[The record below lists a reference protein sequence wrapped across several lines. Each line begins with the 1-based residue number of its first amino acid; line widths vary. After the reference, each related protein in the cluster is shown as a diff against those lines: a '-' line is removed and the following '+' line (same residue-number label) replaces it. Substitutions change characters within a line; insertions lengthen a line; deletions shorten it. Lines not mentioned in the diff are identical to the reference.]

1 VLHHVV
7 DGFVIVGVI
16 VLNVTIGFFSEG
28 KAESST
34 KKLQVMMGR
43 SAVVLRNGER
53 KAIAARDL
61 TLGDIFLLQA
71 GDIVPADGRVLT
83 SADLNV
89 FEASLTGESHP
100 VLKNSAQLAV
110 PSLPVT
116 TNGVAPSTTDS
127 DVPLAERT
135 CMVYSSTQVMKGTA
149 TCVVTAVGKEWEMGK
164 IHTLLTNV
172 EELKTPLVIQIETFG
187 LYLSV
192 CIIILAAI
200 ALLAAFLRKYD
211 VAEAFSIAIGI
222 AVAAIPEGLLTWMIM
237 TFSVGVHYMA
247 KRNVLVKS
255 LPAVET
261 LGAVSVICS
270 DKTGTLTMNKMTV
283 HAIFDGEKSF
293 NVSDKNQAEKPII
306 PLITPGIFC
315 NDTIIR
321 LKEQE
326 QQEQE
331 HDVEAGEESFEI
343 DGDPT
348 EACIFELAVKHYQ
361 ARGLKDLLKKFER
374 IDEVPFDSATKFMAT
389 LHRVPL
395 SDLPQILGSSD
406 AVLSKTETYK
416 QNDVYIIF
424 LKGAPE
430 RVIDFCC
437 DPSKVDKAFVKKWK
451 DGAVSLAKNGMRVLG
466 LAYKIIP
473 IPEDSPSISL
483 KEEISNHPDCFQ
495 ISCMIGIVD
504 PPRPAAIE
512 AIKKAQRAGIV
523 VKMITGD
530 HQITALAIGKM
541 LGLQNNKHSD
551 DAVHPPSGVSST
563 AHEIYKRKRAASIV
577 ISREVVPEGIVLE
590 QEVGTGVEEPHEEED
605 LLVVTG
611 VELDNILNS
620 TTSTLNIVSAV
631 QLVLPQRDKEAIFDE
646 IVASYDVFART
657 TPEHK
662 LLIVKSLQRQ
672 GFVCSMTGD
681 GVNDA
686 PALKAAN
693 MGVAMGITGT
703 EVAKEASKMIL
714 LDDNFANIVE
724 AIRIGR
730 CTYQNIIKI
739 LCNALPCNFAKAF
752 SIVVAVLIGIE
763 IPITALQILWVNLI
777 GGIALG
783 MVLALEPIDDSV
795 LFHKPRSP
803 KKRVFGRF
811 LGWRI
816 IFITVTFVAIIIGN
830 FEWEKHR
837 GITDV
842 HELRTIAVNTISF
855 LQIGYVF
862 CCRSLRKPRIMKAF
876 YGNNYVY
883 LGAMVV
889 VGIQAMFTYAPFMQ
903 YVFHTKGVDGIAWA
917 KFFFWGFIAF
927 FIVEIEKYISFFYFH
942 QHKRG
947 EYKHPG
953 GVKAVDDDDSDDE

>member
-1 VLHHVV
+1 
-7 DGFVIVGVI
+7 
-16 VLNVTIGFFSEG
+16 
-28 KAESST
+28 
-34 KKLQVMMGR
+34 M
-43 SAVVLRNGER
+43 
-53 KAIAARDL
+53 
-61 TLGDIFLLQA
+61 
-71 GDIVPADGRVLT
+71 
-83 SADLNV
+83 
-89 FEASLTGESHP
+89 
-100 VLKNSAQLAV
+100 
-110 PSLPVT
+110 
-116 TNGVAPSTTDS
+116 
-127 DVPLAERT
+127 
-135 CMVYSSTQVMKGTA
+135 
-149 TCVVTAVGKEWEMGK
+149 
-164 IHTLLTNV
+164 
-172 EELKTPLVIQIETFG
+172 
-187 LYLSV
+187 
-192 CIIILAAI
+192 
-200 ALLAAFLRKYD
+200 
-211 VAEAFSIAIGI
+211 
-222 AVAAIPEGLLTWMIM
+222 
-237 TFSVGVHYMA
+237 
-247 KRNVLVKS
+247 
-255 LPAVET
+255 
-261 LGAVSVICS
+261 
-270 DKTGTLTMNKMTV
+270 
-283 HAIFDGEKSF
+283 
-293 NVSDKNQAEKPII
+293 
-306 PLITPGIFC
+306 
-315 NDTIIR
+315 
-321 LKEQE
+321 
-326 QQEQE
+326 
-331 HDVEAGEESFEI
+331 EAGEESFEI

-395 SDLPQILGSSD
+395 SDLPQILGSSV
-406 AVLSKTETYK
+406 AELSHTDTFKH
-416 QNDVYIIF
+416 NDVYIIF

-473 IPEDSPSISL
+473 IPEDSSSISL
-483 KEEISNHPDCFQ
+483 KEEICSHPDCFK

-541 LGLQNNKHSD
+541 LGLQNNKHSEN
-551 DAVHPPSGVSST
+551 AVHPPSGVSST

-646 IVASYDVFART
+646 IVATYDVFART

-714 LDDNFANIVE
+714 LDDNFASIVE

-795 LFHKPRSP
+795 LFHKPRNP

-816 IFITVTFVAIIIGN
+816 IFITVSFVAIIIGN

>member
-1 VLHHVV
+1 MSSSVNSRFHLLSGEEVLVKLESSVQNGLSDAEAERRWLENGPNELPHAREKTILERLWVQLNSIVILILVTGAALSFGFHHVV

-110 PSLPVT
+110 PSLPAT

-395 SDLPQILGSSD
+395 SELPQILGTSD
-406 AVLSKTETYK
+406 AVLNQTDTYK

-473 IPEDSPSISL
+473 IPEDSSSINL
-483 KEEISNHPDCFQ
+483 KEEISNHPDCFT

-551 DAVHPPSGVSST
+551 DAVHPPSGISST

-590 QEVGTGVEEPHEEED
+590 QEVGTG
-605 LLVVTG
+605 
-611 VELDNILNS
+611 
-620 TTSTLNIVSAV
+620 
-631 QLVLPQRDKEAIFDE
+631 
-646 IVASYDVFART
+646 
-657 TPEHK
+657 
-662 LLIVKSLQRQ
+662 
-672 GFVCSMTGD
+672 
-681 GVNDA
+681 
-686 PALKAAN
+686 
-693 MGVAMGITGT
+693 
-703 EVAKEASKMIL
+703 
-714 LDDNFANIVE
+714 
-724 AIRIGR
+724 
-730 CTYQNIIKI
+730 
-739 LCNALPCNFAKAF
+739 
-752 SIVVAVLIGIE
+752 
-763 IPITALQILWVNLI
+763 
-777 GGIALG
+777 
-783 MVLALEPIDDSV
+783 
-795 LFHKPRSP
+795 
-803 KKRVFGRF
+803 
-811 LGWRI
+811 
-816 IFITVTFVAIIIGN
+816 
-830 FEWEKHR
+830 
-837 GITDV
+837 
-842 HELRTIAVNTISF
+842 
-855 LQIGYVF
+855 
-862 CCRSLRKPRIMKAF
+862 
-876 YGNNYVY
+876 
-883 LGAMVV
+883 
-889 VGIQAMFTYAPFMQ
+889 
-903 YVFHTKGVDGIAWA
+903 
-917 KFFFWGFIAF
+917 
-927 FIVEIEKYISFFYFH
+927 
-942 QHKRG
+942 
-947 EYKHPG
+947 
-953 GVKAVDDDDSDDE
+953 